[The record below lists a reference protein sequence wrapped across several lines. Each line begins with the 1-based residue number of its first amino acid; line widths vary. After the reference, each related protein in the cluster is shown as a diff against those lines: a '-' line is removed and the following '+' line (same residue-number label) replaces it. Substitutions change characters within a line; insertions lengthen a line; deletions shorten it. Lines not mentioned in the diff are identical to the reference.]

1 MSYLGIGEKGD
12 TVEVLMKGMR
22 YEDIPPQT
30 MIELVG
36 YTLNDVVG
44 CRDIFFTLRDGLS
57 AQEAFIMD
65 RVIRMT
71 TQPKLYANMD
81 KIAAYHAEVVAE
93 KKAVLARVSHDRSAL
108 MSNPKFAELLKARGV
123 DPPMKTSPITGKQTY
138 AFAKNDNE
146 FTDLLEHPDIEVQ
159 ALMAA
164 RLGVKSTIEETR
176 AQRYWN
182 IALATQNTFMQP
194 LFPCPLKYSG
204 AHTHRFSGDWK
215 LNVQNLGS
223 RKGTRLRECLEAPM
237 DHVILAVDASQIE
250 ARLVAWLAQ
259 QENLLDLFASKADVY
274 ASFMGKVLGRP
285 ITKRDNPVERFN
297 GKTCVLGLGF
307 GMGEAKLYDK
317 LTFDAHEEGYDVE
330 YNHNDVGGYVQAY
343 RTEYSNIKRLW
354 YWCEGILW
362 DMVNGDTLKSGYNK
376 RIGPCRIEGT
386 TILLPSGL
394 KLYYE
399 GLVREQDEFWF
410 TYGGRRKKIYG
421 AKLTEN
427 VVQALDRQHT
437 LEAAV
442 RTELRAKLK
451 RVSMVVLPTK
461 STMKIY
467 M

>member
-1 MSYLGIGEKGD
+1 
-12 TVEVLMKGMR
+12 
-22 YEDIPPQT
+22 
-30 MIELVG
+30 
-36 YTLNDVVG
+36 
-44 CRDIFFTLRDGLS
+44 
-57 AQEAFIMD
+57 
-65 RVIRMT
+65 
-71 TQPKLYANMD
+71 
-81 KIAAYHAEVVAE
+81 
-93 KKAVLARVSHDRSAL
+93 
-108 MSNPKFAELLKARGV
+108 
-123 DPPMKTSPITGKQTY
+123 MKTSPITGKQTY
-138 AFAKNDNE
+138 AFAKNDRKFVE
-146 FTDLLEHPDIEVQ
+146 LLEHEDIEVQ

-250 ARLVAWLAQ
+250 ARLVAWIAQ
-259 QENLLDLFASKADVY
+259 QESLLELFANREDVYSAFASKIH
-274 ASFMGKVLGRP
+274 KRP
-285 ITKRDNPVERFN
+285 ITKRDNPIERFN

-317 LTFDAHEEGYDVE
+317 LTFDAKEAGYDVE
-330 YNHNDVGGYVQAY
+330 YNRADVGDYVRTY

-354 YWCEGILW
+354 YWCDGILW
-362 DMVNGDTLKSGYNK
+362 DMVNGDTLKSGYDK

-386 TILLPSGL
+386 TVILPSGL

-421 AKLTEN
+421 GKMTEN

-442 RTELRAKLK
+442 RTELRAKSEGIDGRITHQVHDENLYVIL
-451 RVSMVVLPTK
+451 RAQWRRLAQIAMEEMRRPCEWATPESSGMSIALPLDAEVK
-461 STMKIY
+461 VGENYGNLREIKM
-467 M
+467 